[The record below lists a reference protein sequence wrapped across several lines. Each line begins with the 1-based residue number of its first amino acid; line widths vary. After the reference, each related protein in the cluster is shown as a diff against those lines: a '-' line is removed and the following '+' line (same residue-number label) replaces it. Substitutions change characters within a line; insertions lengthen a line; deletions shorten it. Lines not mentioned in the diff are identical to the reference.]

1 MAISFPAS
9 PVNGQTHTENGQIF
23 VFDSTRGYWLV
34 KKQERIVASTSRSTF
49 VATAGQTVHN
59 VNYDPAAAVIVSV
72 NGVMLNPQDVT
83 ATNGTSITFDTALS
97 LSDEVDIVFHQP
109 TASNLTRHSVSDTA
123 PSGASSGD
131 LWFNSANL
139 KTYVY
144 YDDGSSAQWVATN
157 PLGADGADGA
167 AGSSVTAYANL
178 VAFPSLGNTEGD
190 FAFAQDTKALYVW
203 DGTEWDRISS
213 GIDESPIILTEPP
226 TTHVLNFDGTTSN
239 VTMVAED
246 PEGFDISYGIVYKN
260 TGNTRP
266 SQLSAN
272 PTVDANG
279 VYTFTPTTNQA
290 AEGNF
295 TARLSASDGIKTT
308 TRLVDF
314 TLAFPF
320 TSDEVLIVAG
330 GGSGGQGGGGGAG
343 GLLYFGTN
351 TTPKTPNGSAPEFR
365 KYVPYTI
372 TVGDGG
378 NINNFGPLGWG
389 GEHGKNS
396 SISGDGLTTSTYTA
410 IGGGGGAAGNYTNGS
425 NNNAGFIGGDGGS
438 GGGGGGN
445 YAGGGPLMPGGSGVS
460 GQGYDG
466 GAGSAVAGS
475 PAAGG
480 GGAGAVGGDHTTK
493 VGGIGLEYDIT
504 GTATYYAGG
513 GGGGSYSSGEGSGA
527 LGGGGSGFTH
537 NTYNATTDDGTPNT
551 GGGGGGGSGSNSN
564 GGSGIVII
572 KIPNT
577 ITATGTGFTETTTGN
592 SKVLSFTSS
601 GSVTFG

>member
-1 MAISFPAS
+1 MATRARNLANLLGSGSRTELTI
-9 PVNGQTHTENGQIF
+9 PVSSIPEGVGGAAPVANDAALPTTGN
-23 VFDSTRGYWLV
+23 STGDLKFNEA
-34 KKQERIVASTSRSTF
+34 KK
-49 VATAGQTVHN
+49 TVH
-59 VNYDPAAAVIVSV
+59 
-72 NGVMLNPQDVT
+72 
-83 ATNGTSITFDTALS
+83 
-97 LSDEVDIVFHQP
+97 
-109 TASNLTRHSVSDTA
+109 
-123 PSGASSGD
+123 
-131 LWFNSANL
+131 
-139 KTYVY
+139 
-144 YDDGSSAQWVATN
+144 
-157 PLGADGADGA
+157 
-167 AGSSVTAYANL
+167 
-178 VAFPSLGNTEGD
+178 
-190 FAFAQDTKALYVW
+190 VW

-226 TTHVLNFDGTTSN
+226 TSHNLNFDGTTST

-246 PEGFDISYGIVYKN
+246 PEGFDISYDIVYKN

-266 SQLSAN
+266 SQLSTDT
-272 PTVDANG
+272 TVNTSG

-290 AEGNF
+290 DEGNF

-308 TRLVDF
+308 TRFVDF

-351 TTPKTPNGSAPEFR
+351 TTPKTPNGSAPVFR
-365 KYVPYTI
+365 KHVPYTI

-396 SISGDGLTTSTYTA
+396 LISGDGLTTSTYTA

-425 NNNAGFIGGDGGS
+425 NNSAGFIGGDGGS

-445 YAGGGPLMPGGSGVS
+445 YAGSGPLMPGGSGIS

-466 GAGSAVAGS
+466 GAGSAVANS
-475 PAAGG
+475 PAGAG

-493 VGGIGLEYDIT
+493 VGGVGLEYDIT

-513 GGGGSYSSGEGSGA
+513 GGGGSYNAGEGSGG
-527 LGGGGSGFTH
+527 LGGGGAGFTH
-537 NTYNATTDDGTPNT
+537 NTYNTTTDDGTPNT

-572 KIPNT
+572 KIPNV

-601 GSVTFG
+601 GSVIFS